1 MGISSTPVDDNNSV
15 LVQMQIQLG
24 EIKGILNT
32 IVTEHA
38 RRLADQ
44 ESNSRQ
50 MRLDLDAVKNEAN
63 KGIETLNDKLM
74 QMAIKGQ
81 EDGAKHLTNL
91 NEAITT
97 NKNHIAEIRGD
108 VTELKSHNSA
118 SWGKVMS
125 VVAVLVSVA
134 ALIWQV
140 TGK

>member
-1 MGISSTPVDDNNSV
+1 MTPDDSHV

-50 MRLDLDAVKNEAN
+50 MRMDLDAVKNEAN

-81 EDGAKHLTNL
+81 EDGARHLATI
-91 NEAITT
+91 NEGITT
-97 NKNHIAEIRGD
+97 NRNNIAEVKGD
-108 VTELKSHNSA
+108 VAELKSHNNA
-118 SWGKVMS
+118 SWGKVIS
-125 VVAVLVSVA
+125 VVAILVSGA
-134 ALIWQV
+134 ALVWQV
-140 TGK
+140 LGK

>member
-1 MGISSTPVDDNNSV
+1 MTPDDSHV

-50 MRLDLDAVKNEAN
+50 MRMDLDAVKNEAN

-81 EDGAKHLTNL
+81 EDGARHLTTI
-91 NEAITT
+91 NEGITT
-97 NKNHIAEIRGD
+97 NRNNIAEVKGD
-108 VTELKSHNSA
+108 VAELKSHNNA
-118 SWGKVMS
+118 SWGKVIS
-125 VVAVLVSVA
+125 VVAILVSGA
-134 ALIWQV
+134 ALVWQV
-140 TGK
+140 LGK

>member
-1 MGISSTPVDDNNSV
+1 MTPDDSHV

-50 MRLDLDAVKNEAN
+50 MRMDLDAVKNEAN

-81 EDGAKHLTNL
+81 EDGARHLTAI
-91 NEAITT
+91 NEGITT
-97 NKNHIAEIRGD
+97 NRNNIAEVKGD
-108 VTELKSHNSA
+108 VAELKSHNNA
-118 SWGKVMS
+118 SWGKVIS
-125 VVAVLVSVA
+125 VVAILVSGA
-134 ALIWQV
+134 ALVWQV
-140 TGK
+140 LGK